1 MTERA
6 LLKNSCY
13 VIPMRE
19 RMYIFALRLV
29 LIPYLILRYKLR
41 RFIPTDMENSGD
53 VVRKYVRDYEAEKV
67 LKALGMEER
76 DATAAVKAAA
86 YMHNLTHPLGEI
98 TEMTPQKS
106 MRVEKYC
113 PFAKRFS
120 PDTCKH
126 LISGPAFRGLCEAI
140 NPNLVHSHTKY
151 LSGGE
156 DCCDLCF
163 ELKEM

>member
-67 LKALGMEER
+67 LKALGIEER

-106 MRVEKYC
+106 MRVEKY
-113 PFAKRFS
+113 S
-120 PDTCKH
+120 P
-126 LISGPAFRGLCEAI
+126 LPNAFPRTRASI
-140 NPNLVHSHTKY
+140 
-151 LSGGE
+151 
-156 DCCDLCF
+156 
-163 ELKEM
+163 